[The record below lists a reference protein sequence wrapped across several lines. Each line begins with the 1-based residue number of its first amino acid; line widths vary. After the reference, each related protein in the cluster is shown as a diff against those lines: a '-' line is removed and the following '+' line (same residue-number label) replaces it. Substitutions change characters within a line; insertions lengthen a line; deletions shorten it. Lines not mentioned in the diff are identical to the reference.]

1 LVALW
6 TICKSRYINSIC
18 ICHVVELI
26 EMDVCHVYCSLT
38 NAEHVMALSI
48 HQLLGYST
56 NITIVEDDRHWGN
69 KEQVTS
75 HSVALAVHL

>member
-1 LVALW
+1 
-6 TICKSRYINSIC
+6 
-18 ICHVVELI
+18 
-26 EMDVCHVYCSLT
+26 MDVCHVYCSLT